1 MNNKK
6 NIITWS
12 AVVLVLLI
20 FILPKIKFGS
30 AKDAKPD
37 SPTSSKRQT
46 AVNALIIKT
55 KSIQD
60 KIFSN
65 GTFISNEEVELRS
78 EVSGKITKILFKEGQ
93 PIQKGTVLIKINDSE
108 LQATLKKNQSKESL
122 ARDKEFR
129 VKQLFTKN
137 LTSQQEYDNALS
149 ELNSAEAD
157 VEFTKAQLEKTEIR
171 APFDGIIGLR
181 SVSEGSYISPT
192 TKIAT
197 LQNINP
203 VKVDFS
209 VPQKYFGIVKEGK
222 TILVKIAST
231 GKMYSGKIYAVE
243 PKIDESS
250 RTVQVRA
257 IIPNDRRE
265 LTPGAYVEIDIVLQ
279 DIKDAIM
286 VPSEAVVPDIQGEKV
301 FVYRNGLA
309 VPQLVKQNI
318 RTENE
323 VQIINGLNVG
333 DTIIV
338 SGIIQLKPNAP
349 VKLNEIN

>member
-6 NIITWS
+6 RIITWS
-12 AVVLVLLI
+12 AVALIIIVL
-20 FILPKIKFGS
+20 ILPKIKFS
-30 AKDAKPD
+30 NDKEAKTD
-37 SPTSSKRQT
+37 SPGSPKRKT
-46 AVNALIIKT
+46 VVNAIIVKT
-55 KSIQD
+55 KFIQD

-78 EVSGKITKILFKEGQ
+78 EISGKITKILFKEGQ
-93 PIQKGTVLIKINDSE
+93 PIKKGTVLIKINDSE

-122 ARDKEFR
+122 ARDKEYR
-129 VKQLFTKN
+129 IKQLFTKN

-192 TKIAT
+192 SKIAT

-231 GKMYSGKIYAVE
+231 GKTYSGKIYAVE

-250 RTVQVRA
+250 RTVQARA

-301 FVYRNGLA
+301 FVYRNGIA

-323 VQIINGLNVG
+323 VQIIDGLNVG

-349 VKLNEIN
+349 VKLNAIN

>member
-1 MNNKK
+1 MKNKK
-6 NIITWS
+6 KIITWS
-12 AVVLVLLI
+12 AVAIVIIILI
-20 FILPKIKFGS
+20 LQKVKFGS
-30 AKDAKPD
+30 DNNVKMD
-37 SPTSSKRQT
+37 SPNAPKRVT
-46 AVNALIIKT
+46 VVNAVIIKT

-65 GTFISNEEVELRS
+65 GTLISNEEVELRS
-78 EVSGKITKILFKEGQ
+78 EISGKITKILFKEGQ
-93 PIQKGTVLIKINDSE
+93 PIKKGTVLIKINDSE
-108 LQATLKKNQSKESL
+108 LQATLKKNQSKASL

-129 VKQLFTKN
+129 FKQLFAKS

-157 VEFTKAQLEKTEIR
+157 VEFTQAQLDKTEIR

-181 SVSEGSYISPT
+181 SVSEGSFISPT

-203 VKVDFS
+203 IKVDFS
-209 VPQKYFGIVKEGK
+209 VPQKYFGIIKEGK
-222 TILVKIAST
+222 TVLVKIAST
-231 GKMYSGKIYAVE
+231 GKTYSGKIYAVE
-243 PKIDESS
+243 PKIDQSS

-257 IIPNDRRE
+257 IVPNDRRE
-265 LTPGAYVEIDIVLQ
+265 LTPGAYVEIDLVLQ

-286 VPSEAVVPDIQGEKV
+286 VPSEVVVPDIQGEKV
-301 FVYRNGLA
+301 FVYRNGKA

-318 RTENE
+318 RTESE
-323 VQIINGLNVG
+323 VQIINGLTIG

-349 VKLNEIN
+349 VKLNSIN

>member
-6 NIITWS
+6 KIITWS

-20 FILPKIKFGS
+20 LILPKIKFGS
-30 AKDAKPD
+30 ARDTKPD
-37 SPTSSKRQT
+37 SPTSPKRQT
-46 AVNALIIKT
+46 AVNAVIIKT

-78 EVSGKITKILFKEGQ
+78 EISGKITKILFKEGQ
-93 PIQKGTVLIKINDSE
+93 PIKKGTVLLKINDAE

-129 VKQLFTKN
+129 IKQLFTKN

-171 APFDGIIGLR
+171 APFDGVIGLR

-192 TKIAT
+192 SKIAT

-231 GKMYSGKIYAVE
+231 GKTYSGKIYAVE
-243 PKIDESS
+243 PKIDQSS

-279 DIKDAIM
+279 DIKNAIM

-301 FVYRNGLA
+301 FVYRNGIA

-323 VQIINGLNVG
+323 VQIIDGLNVG

-349 VKLNEIN
+349 VKLNAIN